1 MADNRADHQISGPSR
16 RHSGVSNPIL
26 SVMLASAVV
35 FGAGAALAQDQ
46 QKAAPANPVGAGWDS
61 KVKPADATTATTFSA
76 EQTATIAK
84 VNTYF
89 NGLTNLQGRFVQVDP
104 DKATTKGKFFVQK
117 PGRFRFDYAQ
127 PSRKVVISDGRF
139 LAIQDLDLRNEDIYE
154 LDNTPFRILLRKDV
168 DLLRDARIIAVSETP
183 DQISVTLADKDPD
196 AVGQITVLLSQQP
209 APALA
214 GWVTADAQG
223 LETRVDVSSLS
234 TPEKLK
240 SDLFVRKKL
249 FTDALRQ

>member
-1 MADNRADHQISGPSR
+1 MM
-16 RHSGVSNPIL
+16 V
-26 SVMLASAVV
+26 LACAVV
-35 FGAGAALAQDQ
+35 VGSSAAHAQDQ
-46 QKAAPANPVGAGWDS
+46 QKTPPANPVGAGWDS

-84 VNTYF
+84 VNNYF
-89 NGLTNLQGRFVQVDP
+89 NGLTNLQGRFVQIDP
-104 DKATTKGKFFVQK
+104 DKVTTKGKFFVKK

-168 DLLRDARIIAVSETP
+168 DLLRDARIIAVAETA
-183 DQISVTLADKDPD
+183 DQISLTLADKDPD
-196 AVGQITVLLSQQP
+196 AVGQITVFLSQRP
-209 APALA
+209 TPALA

-223 LETRVDVSSLS
+223 QETRVNVNSLS
-234 TPEKLK
+234 VPETLK
-240 SDLFVRKKL
+240 ADLFVRKRL
-249 FTDALRQ
+249 FTDALKQ